1 MGLRITARGPVGCL
15 GHSSADSGVPLMPR
29 ILISPVVQL
38 FDCRCYF
45 GSHRLQ
51 RPHGGFT
58 SS

>member
-1 MGLRITARGPVGCL
+1 MGLRVTARGPVCCL
-15 GHSSADSGVPLMPR
+15 GHSSADSGVPLMPWTFSFR
-29 ILISPVVQL
+29 QLLSCLIVA
-38 FDCRCYF
+38 YF